1 MTIKKTKYSICF
13 SSFFACCV
21 LILAFVS
28 CSGGNE
34 KKGSEA
40 VQQYDGVTLNVD
52 ISGVDCL
59 AILLASDGTIN
70 RKGSGNVDTLD
81 KNFFMGLTTKGA
93 FDSLMGS
100 ISNDLL
106 AYCNTSQP
114 NCDTVKQTYKVKIAF
129 GNSNTSCE
137 IEHCVNG
144 TINDLPKPIKAF
156 IEKAIV
162 VTDSWYQSQRKL
174 LNKQAR

>member
-1 MTIKKTKYSICF
+1 
-13 SSFFACCV
+13 
-21 LILAFVS
+21 
-28 CSGGNE
+28 
-34 KKGSEA
+34 
-40 VQQYDGVTLNVD
+40 
-52 ISGVDCL
+52 
-59 AILLASDGTIN
+59 
-70 RKGSGNVDTLD
+70 
-81 KNFFMGLTTKGA
+81 MGLTTKGA